1 MDNDGTRENDQ
12 GSSADMVGHELRQR
26 VREIE
31 ERQDEASSGGPAA
44 GYSYEMKL
52 GRETIHLDAIEF
64 RILRFLASQP
74 YRAFT
79 RRRIA
84 EAVSTDR
91 HPVAPEALDRHIG
104 LLRNALG
111 FFRDYIQTV
120 PDIGYRFRA

>member
-1 MDNDGTRENDQ
+1 MENDNTRDNDQ
-12 GSSADMVGHELRQR
+12 GRLDALIGYELRQR

-31 ERQDEASSGGPAA
+31 ESQHDASSSGPAA

-52 GRETIHLDAIEF
+52 GRETIHLEAIEF

-84 EAVSTDR
+84 EAVSTPRD
-91 HPVAPEALDRHIG
+91 PVAPESLDSHIA
-104 LLRNALG
+104 LLRDALG

-120 PDIGYRFRA
+120 PYIGYRFRA